1 MGSSAVKQFIQSES
15 MCEATVR
22 VVHGFGVAS
31 VVFRPLLR
39 NLGQGS
45 IRASLFRYPSVGLP
59 LRAVVGRLAE
69 DLAISKPTGIVAHS
83 LGCFATILAL
93 EEIDWRGPI
102 VFLAPPFSQI
112 PVTAFIPSIF
122 RYPFGPLLDHRT
134 VLSESKFQ
142 LPCLPECRKLTI
154 AGRFDLTVPIHCTR
168 SYPVDDFRIVQH
180 THNTMLASGRVAN
193 LCVTWICDNRIG

>member
-15 MCEATVR
+15 MCEATIR

-45 IRASLFRYPSVGLP
+45 IRASL
-59 LRAVVGRLAE
+59 
-69 DLAISKPTGIVAHS
+69 
-83 LGCFATILAL
+83 
-93 EEIDWRGPI
+93 
-102 VFLAPPFSQI
+102 
-112 PVTAFIPSIF
+112 F

-154 AGRFDLTVPIHCTR
+154 AGRFDLTVPIQCTR

-180 THNTMLASGRVAN
+180 THNTMLVSARVAN
-193 LCVTWICDNRIG
+193 LCMTWIRDNRIG